1 MANRDASRSAGVRVS
16 NYVGRMNTEWALQRL
31 EEFISLTRLETPY
44 SSFIANPRAVP
55 VGDRGAIVEAAQVV
69 EQILDRALPGWR
81 VKIEPD
87 SSGRWRQHREAAQRA
102 VVQLRDGAELA
113 ALLGDDAPTLSANG
127 FHPWV
132 WEGARSLW
140 QSGHYR
146 EAVRAAAV
154 KLNAETQNKL
164 GRRDTSETD
173 LLKHAFSSDDPKA
186 GSPRLR
192 PRGDD
197 GGKTALSVRRGVMAF
212 AEGCFAGI
220 RNPASHDDGDLEEQ
234 VALEQLAAFSVLA
247 RWIDEATLL
256 TA

>member
-1 MANRDASRSAGVRVS
+1 MAKRDASRSAGVPVS

-31 EEFISLTRLETPY
+31 EEFISLTRLEMPRTSIY
-44 SSFIANPRAVP
+44 ANPKAVV
-55 VGDRGAIVEAAQVV
+55 VGDRAAIVAAAQVV

-87 SSGRWRQHREAAQRA
+87 SSGRWKQHREAAQRA

-113 ALLGDDAPTLSANG
+113 ALLGDDAPSLSASG

-132 WEGARSLW
+132 WEGARGLW

-146 EAVRAAAV
+146 EAVHAAAV
-154 KLNAETQNKL
+154 RVNAETQAKL
-164 GRRDTSETD
+164 SRRDTSETD
-173 LLKHAFSSDDPKA
+173 LLRQALSSDDPKA
-186 GSPRLR
+186 GAPRLR

-220 RNPASHDDGDLEEQ
+220 RNPASHDDGDLDEQ